1 MTHNRV
7 RDIKHAQKE
16 SFLLR
21 EISKFLMQIIQ
32 NDSELQ
38 GMFVNRVRLSPDKS
52 NCVIYLYTSEGKE
65 KYKTQFKKLV
75 LYKPSLRASLSKVLH
90 GRYTPQLKFVY
101 DETVDKSRRL
111 EDLFDQMRKDEES

>member
-1 MTHNRV
+1 MTQNRV

-32 NDSELQ
+32 DDAELQ

-65 KYKTQFKKLV
+65 KYNTQFKKLV